1 MIPEM
6 VFERIHKRLMLL
18 GQIAQLAQHC
28 IGIGIA
34 EVSFESVQ
42 AFLMLRE
49 EILKHVSRQNLTL
62 ERKKIHEN

>member
-6 VFERIHKRLMLL
+6 VLESTHKRLTPL
-18 GQIAQLAQHC
+18 GQMQIAQLVQHW

-42 AFLMLRE
+42 AFLTLWE
-49 EILKHVSRQNLTL
+49 EILKNVSRQNFTL
-62 ERKKIHEN
+62 ER